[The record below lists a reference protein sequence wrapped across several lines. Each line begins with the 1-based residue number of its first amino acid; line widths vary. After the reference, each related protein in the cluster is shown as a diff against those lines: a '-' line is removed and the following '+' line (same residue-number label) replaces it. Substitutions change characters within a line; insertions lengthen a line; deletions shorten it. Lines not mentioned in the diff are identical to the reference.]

1 MFGRDWQPGQATIV
15 AVRYVMTGF
24 GGSTGSRAEF
34 VADVQP
40 EGVAPVFRAT
50 FKGPLKDKSFRPPEV
65 GEVVPVEFEAKSGKV
80 QIDTSDPAFR
90 RDAQQKREQEQFDA
104 VATAAPGSP
113 VQPPAKQPDMH
124 SALSDVSA
132 AVGRMSAATTDVSE
146 TIAAIKR
153 ARASGDLG
161 EVERLKLEFQ
171 RRSDETPR
179 PSRQVPAAEAS
190 RPAPS
195 DRLERVQKLAD
206 LRDRGVLTDAEFEAE
221 KSNIL
226 DEG

>member
-50 FKGPLKDKSFRPPEV
+50 FKGPLKEKSFRPPEV

-90 RDAQQKREQEQFDA
+90 RDAQHQREQEQFEA
-104 VATAAPGSP
+104 VASAAPGSP
-113 VQPPAKQPDMH
+113 LPKQPDMH
-124 SALSDVSA
+124 SALADVSA

-161 EVERLKLEFQ
+161 EVERLKREFQ
-171 RRSDETPR
+171 RRSDEIRSP
-179 PSRQVPAAEAS
+179 PRQVPAAEASS

-195 DRLERVQKLAD
+195 DRLERLQKLAD

-226 DEG
+226 NEG